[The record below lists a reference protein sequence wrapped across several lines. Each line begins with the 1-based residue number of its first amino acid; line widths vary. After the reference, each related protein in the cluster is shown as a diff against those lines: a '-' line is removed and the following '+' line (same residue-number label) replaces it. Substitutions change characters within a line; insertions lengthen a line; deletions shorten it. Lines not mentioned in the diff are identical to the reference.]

1 MDKVDGLFQGQDIYL
16 EDNLLNVVHNLKN
29 ASYTFDIVPGTFND
43 RFVLRYLP
51 SENLGTDLPT
61 LDVSALVIYNLNNQI
76 SVKAKDLTIESVIIY
91 DMQGRVLFTKNQVN
105 AQEFTTQS
113 LAVYKQVVLVKVI
126 TENKAEVVKKV
137 ILN

>member
-1 MDKVDGLFQGQDIYL
+1 M
-16 EDNLLNVVHNLKN
+16 
-29 ASYTFDIVPGTFND
+29 
-43 RFVLRYLP
+43 
-51 SENLGTDLPT
+51 
-61 LDVSALVIYNLNNQI
+61 
-76 SVKAKDLTIESVIIY
+76 KAKDLTIESVIIY